1 MRSPPRGCYE
11 QGVTQC
17 GYKLGVAGE
26 GGTRHIND
34 PEGKWMLRYDPK
46 GQWIVI
52 RNLMFQAHRDAIF
65 NGLI

>member
-1 MRSPPRGCYE
+1 M
-11 QGVTQC
+11 TQC

-52 RNLMFQAHRDAIF
+52 RNLMFQAHRDANI